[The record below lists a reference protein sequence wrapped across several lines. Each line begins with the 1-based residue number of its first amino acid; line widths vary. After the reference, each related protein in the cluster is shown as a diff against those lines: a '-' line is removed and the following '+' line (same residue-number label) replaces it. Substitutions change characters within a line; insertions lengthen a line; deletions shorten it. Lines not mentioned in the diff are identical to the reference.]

1 MEKSIETI
9 WKQRFIESDAHI
21 APKLNNLY
29 NQKTKTIIDKLKRAM
44 RFNLYLIVVI
54 AIMSLGLYTMLGVP
68 YVGIFIFILFIG
80 VYWLSIKHARTIKN
94 IDASMNSYDY
104 LKSFHTWVKK
114 AISNNSKVMRF
125 FYPLIFLASLMPIM
139 HALKSGEVTSAAISN
154 SGFHLIYGIPT
165 FVWIIS
171 FVLAILM
178 YVFGGKIYQ
187 WDVNLFYG
195 RIFKKLEIMI
205 AEMEKLQN

>member
-9 WKQRFIESDAHI
+9 WKQGFIESDALI

-29 NQKTKTIIDKLKRAM
+29 NQKSKTIIDKLKRTM
-44 RFNLYLIVVI
+44 RVNLYFIVVI
-54 AIMSLGLYTMLGVP
+54 ATMSLGLYTMLGIP

-80 VYWLSIKHARTIKN
+80 VYWLSIKQARAMKN
-94 IDASMNSYDY
+94 IDASMNCYDY
-104 LKSFHTWVKK
+104 LKSFDTWVKK

-139 HALKSGEVTSAAISN
+139 HALKSGEVTSTAISN

-195 RIFKKLEIMI
+195 RILKKLEIMI

>member
-9 WKQRFIESDAHI
+9 WKQGFIESDALI
-21 APKLNNLY
+21 APKVNNLY
-29 NQKTKTIIDKLKRAM
+29 NQKSKTIINRLKRTM
-44 RFNLYLIVVI
+44 RVNLYFIVVI
-54 AIMSLGLYTMLGVP
+54 AIMSLGLYTMLGIP
-68 YVGIFIFILFIG
+68 YVGIFIFILFIC
-80 VYWLSIKHARTIKN
+80 VYWLSIKQARTMKN

-125 FYPLIFLASLMPIM
+125 FYPLIFLASLMPII
-139 HALKSGEVTSAAISN
+139 HALKSGEVTSTAISN

-165 FVWIIS
+165 FGWIIS
-171 FVLAILM
+171 FVIAILM
-178 YVFGGKIYQ
+178 SVFGGKIYQ

-195 RIFKKLEIMI
+195 RTFKKLEIMI
-205 AEMEKLQN
+205 AEMEELQN

>member
-9 WKQRFIESDAHI
+9 WKQGFIESDALI
-21 APKLNNLY
+21 APKVNNLY
-29 NQKTKTIIDKLKRAM
+29 NQKSKTIIDRLKRTM
-44 RFNLYLIVVI
+44 RVNLYFILVI
-54 AIMSLGLYTMLGVP
+54 ATMSLVWYTMLGLP
-68 YVGIFIFILFIG
+68 YVGIFIFILFIS
-80 VYWLSIKHARTIKN
+80 VYWLSIKQARTMKN
-94 IDASMNSYDY
+94 IDVSMNSYDY
-104 LKSFHTWVKK
+104 LKSLHTSVKN

-139 HALKSGEVTSAAISN
+139 HELKSGEATSATISN
-154 SGFHLIYGIPT
+154 SEFYLIYGIPT

-171 FVLAILM
+171 IVLAILM
-178 YVFGGKIYQ
+178 YVFGGRIYQ
-187 WDVNLFYG
+187 WDVNLMYG